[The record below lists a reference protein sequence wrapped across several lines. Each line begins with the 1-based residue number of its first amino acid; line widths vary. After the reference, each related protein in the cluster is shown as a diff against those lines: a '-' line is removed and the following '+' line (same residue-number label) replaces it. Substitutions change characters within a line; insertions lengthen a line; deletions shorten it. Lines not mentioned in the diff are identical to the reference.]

1 MRVLHVLDHSIPTR
15 TGYTVRTLQ
24 ILRNQRELG
33 LETFHVTG
41 PKHPPTSLA
50 EETVDGWSFFRTET
64 SIPIYAALPGVSE
77 LALMKR
83 FADRIAEVTDQVRP
97 DVLHAHSP
105 VLNALP
111 ALRVAARRKIP
122 LVYEVRALWEDAAVS
137 KGKCTEASARYRF
150 SRAMET
156 YALKRADAVVAIC
169 EGLRTEIIGRGVSA
183 DRVTVVPNGI
193 ALGAAGDGAPNRELA
208 ERLGVSGRPV
218 IGFIGSFEP
227 YEGLAVLL
235 AAVAELATIL
245 PDLRLIL
252 IGGGV
257 EDAALREE
265 ARRLGVT
272 DQVIFAGHVPHG
284 EIQAYYD
291 LIDVCVYPRLSM
303 RLTEMV
309 TPLKPVEAMAQ
320 GKIVVATNIGGH
332 REMIEDGVT
341 GHLFTP
347 GNPKALA
354 QAVRDAFERRST
366 WPAERAASRRYVDE
380 HRNWRRNVER
390 YKKIYEAVLGR
401 PGSSLLTAP
410 GPSYRSAS

>member
-15 TGYTVRTLQ
+15 TGYTIRTLQ

-33 LETFHVTG
+33 WETFHVTG
-41 PKHPPTSLA
+41 PKHPATSLA
-50 EETVDGWSFFRTET
+50 AETVDGWSFFRTDT
-64 SIPIYAALPGVSE
+64 SPPAYAALPGLSE

-83 FADRIAEVTDQVRP
+83 FAGRIGEVVREVQP
-97 DVLHAHSP
+97 DIIHAHSP

-111 ALRVAARRKIP
+111 GLRVAARCKIP

-137 KGKCTEASARYRF
+137 KGKCTETSARYYL
-150 SRAMET
+150 SKAMET
-156 YALKRADAVVAIC
+156 YALRRADAVVAIC
-169 EGLRTEIIGRGVSA
+169 EGLRNEIIGRGVPA

-193 ALGAAGDGAPNRELA
+193 ALGGAREGVPDQALA
-208 ERLGVSGRPV
+208 DKLGVSGRPV

-227 YEGLAVLL
+227 YEGLSILL
-235 AAVAELATIL
+235 AAVADLVAAL
-245 PDLRLIL
+245 PDLRVIL

-257 EDAALREE
+257 EETALREE
-265 ARRLGVT
+265 AKRLGVT
-272 DQVIFAGHVPHG
+272 DHVIFAGHVPHG
-284 EIQAYYD
+284 EIQSYYD
-291 LIDVCVYPRLSM
+291 LIDICVYPRLSM

-332 REMIEDGVT
+332 REMIQDGVT

-347 GNPKALA
+347 GDPRALA
-354 QAVRDAFERRST
+354 RAVRDAFERRND

-390 YKKIYEAVLGR
+390 YKKIYD
-401 PGSSLLTAP
+401 SLTA
-410 GPSYRSAS
+410 ASPYQPAMAPIR